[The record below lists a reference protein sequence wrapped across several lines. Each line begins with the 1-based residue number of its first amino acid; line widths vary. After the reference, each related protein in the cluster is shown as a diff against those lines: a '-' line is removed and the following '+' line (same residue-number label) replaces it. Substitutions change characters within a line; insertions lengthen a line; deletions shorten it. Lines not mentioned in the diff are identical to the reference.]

1 MCFQIYFLTLG
12 QVFFPGGR
20 SFVSNTAYTVYS
32 RTFYRTKAVGHLKN
46 NSDQKF
52 LWAELRSDLGFEVAV
67 YIMVTSPTKGWQ
79 RVAVQAS
86 STVAGR
92 HIDAHRTQTVAGW
105 VRYNA
110 IDRDVI
116 LAVFLAKICQ
126 KYQKFLS

>member
-1 MCFQIYFLTLG
+1 MTQ
-12 QVFFPGGR
+12 
-20 SFVSNTAYTVYS
+20 
-32 RTFYRTKAVGHLKN
+32 
-46 NSDQKF
+46 
-52 LWAELRSDLGFEVAV
+52 GFEVAA

-92 HIDAHRTQTVAGW
+92 HIAAYRTQIVAGW